1 MEGDVSLTNLTSLPQ
16 ALSSST
22 HIQSTPSH
30 LLLKKLTFHL
40 RLGFPS
46 DLFLHSCSYKTFAS
60 ITRTEEFP
68 L

>member
-1 MEGDVSLTNLTSLPQ
+1 MEGDSSLTNLTSLPQ

-22 HIQSTPSH
+22 DIQSTPSH
-30 LLLKKLTFHL
+30 PLLKKLTFHL

-46 DLFLHSCSYKTFAS
+46 DFFLHSCNYTPFAS
-60 ITRTEEFP
+60 ITRAEEFP